1 MAVELRPGIETDKG
15 TVVRSLAAGSTAA
28 CCFGDDLGD
37 LAAFDALAE
46 LGAAGMP
53 VVRVAVT
60 DGESPAAVAEAADV
74 VVVGPEG
81 ALELLVA
88 LVGAIRG

>member
-1 MAVELRPGIETDKG
+1 MAIELRPGIETDKG
-15 TVVRSLAAGSTAA
+15 TVVRSLASGSTAA

-60 DGESPAAVAEAADV
+60 DDESPAAVAEAADV
-74 VVVGPEG
+74 IVIGPGG

-88 LVGAIRG
+88 LVAAIPG